1 MGILSGLLGGSQKT
15 EVKLPSYITD
25 ASQDALSL
33 ADRLAAI
40 GYVPNYG
47 PDVAAF
53 TPMQEAG
60 FQNTNRMAAAFGM
73 GSGRQAMAIAV
84 IARCNCPPETWCGYR
99 NPMLS
104 GSGRRMR
111 R

>member
-73 GSGRQAMAIAV
+73 GSGRQAMAGMPQAQTFAGGV
-84 IARCNCPPETWCGYR
+84 PGYSSASAC
-99 NPMLS
+99 S
-104 GSGRRMR
+104 GSLRSCR
-111 R
+111 